1 MQLTHNEFYIQEYSK
16 NIENLK
22 IGLARWEKEAMAIL
36 SKGNVQGLADLYATM
51 ESDKA
56 DIKYFRKLKIHLIKL
71 GGKK

>member
-36 SKGNVQGLADLYATM
+36 S
-51 ESDKA
+51 
-56 DIKYFRKLKIHLIKL
+56 
-71 GGKK
+71 